1 MKAELSKNQKRL
13 VAIIVIVAMVFASAT
28 YYSYVWLPSV
38 QSRTTSTTTST
49 ITSTTTKGY
58 QDVTVEQAKEL
69 IGNTTGLVILDV
81 RTLDEFNSGH
91 IEGAICI
98 PVTTLQGNISKLDPQ
113 SYILVYCGVGT
124 RSAQASTI
132 LANNGFHH
140 VYNMLGGLTAWKAAN
155 YTVVYP
161 T

>member
-1 MKAELSKNQKRL
+1 MKAGLSINQKRL
-13 VAIIVIVAMVFASAT
+13 ITIVVIVAMVFASAT
-28 YYSYVWLPSV
+28 YYTYIWLPSF
-38 QSRTTSTTTST
+38 QSTTTST
-49 ITSTTTKGY
+49 TTTKGY
-58 QDVTVEQAKEL
+58 QNVTVEQAKEL
-69 IGNTTGLVILDV
+69 ISNTTGLVILDV

-91 IEGAICI
+91 IAGAICI

-113 SYILVYCGVGT
+113 SYILVTCGTGT

-140 VYNMLGGLTAWKAAN
+140 LYNMLGGLTAWKAAN
-155 YTVVYP
+155 YPVVYP

>member
-1 MKAELSKNQKRL
+1 MKAELSKNQNRL
-13 VAIIVIVAMVFASAT
+13 VAIVVIIALVFASAT
-28 YYSYVWLPSV
+28 YYTYVWLPSV
-38 QSRTTSTTTST
+38 QSRTTT
-49 ITSTTTKGY
+49 TTTKGY
-58 QDVTVEQAKEL
+58 QDVTVEQAYEL
-69 IGNTTGLVILDV
+69 INNTKGLVILDV

-91 IEGAICI
+91 IAGAIFF
-98 PVTTLQGNISKLDPQ
+98 PVNTIQGNISKLDPQ
-113 SYILVYCGVGT
+113 SYILVTCGTGT

-155 YTVVYP
+155 YPVVSP